1 MSFGREIGSP
11 DVTCIRALAW
21 SNRYEVHKAG
31 THGVG
36 DGCVKYPSA
45 GRRVMMIFL
54 KEKMMIFLL
63 FVLRLQGD

>member
-1 MSFGREIGSP
+1 MSFREIGSP
-11 DVTCIRALAW
+11 DVNMHQAGQLAW

-36 DGCVKYPSA
+36 GDCA
-45 GRRVMMIFL
+45 GRKVMMIFL